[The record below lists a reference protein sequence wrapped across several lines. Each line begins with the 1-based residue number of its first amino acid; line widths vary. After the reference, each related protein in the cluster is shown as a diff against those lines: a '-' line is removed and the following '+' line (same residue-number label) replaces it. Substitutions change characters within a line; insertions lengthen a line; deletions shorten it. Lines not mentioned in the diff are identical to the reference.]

1 MSTVKLIG
9 VSLSLC
15 ILQIAEG
22 VVKQAEVQE
31 IIAACTSEAFLARVL
46 PEYRKNYWRTF
57 PKETVQ
63 IAVEFY
69 GQGRI
74 KFPRDEKADHFPV
87 TPDMVLWVNS
97 PKEIIWFDDRFA

>member
-1 MSTVKLIG
+1 MSDLKLIG
-9 VSLSLC
+9 VSLPLC

-22 VVKQAEVQE
+22 KIDRDNVSE
-31 IIAACTSEAFLARVL
+31 IISACTSEAFLTRVL
-46 PEYRKNYWRTF
+46 PEYRKGYWRTL

-69 GQGRI
+69 GQGKI
-74 KFPRDEKADHFPV
+74 KFPRDGKADHFPV

-97 PKEIIWFDDRFA
+97 PKEIVWFDQ